1 MVKRKKY
8 DFDQW
13 LIDNSKVNSEL
24 VKENQDLSDICEDLF
39 KQKIDY
45 MNSDILSRYELFK
58 NEVTDIRSKRADLIS
73 LFNKGMNDY
82 WRGRRIGEIEKELTD
97 YLDLLITLSNRMKT
111 YLDECVNM
119 LASISP
125 PRHQGNNSDEGD
137 IFSFLKDEEEII
149 GYLSESDSSF

>member
-24 VKENQDLSDICEDLF
+24 VKESQELLGICEDLF

-45 MNSDILSRYELFK
+45 MDSDILSIYELFK
-58 NEVTDIRSKRADLIS
+58 KEVTEIRSHREGLIS
-73 LFNKGMNDY
+73 LFNRGMHDY

-97 YLDLLITLSNRMKT
+97 YLDLLITLSNKMKT

-125 PRHQGNNSDEGD
+125 PRHQGNNSEGG
-137 IFSFLKDEEEII
+137 IFYSLKEEEEII
-149 GYLSESDSSF
+149 GYLSESDSF